1 MGDSETKSTGF
12 KSLEK
17 AMADVDALITKLENG
32 TLIMGEVKTPP
43 APKTATN
50 RTKKETKADKKSK
63 KKAAS
68 KEGAPTKTSA
78 DAVKDVIQ
86 KANLIVAL
94 VERVEAHPSSDK
106 LVITQL
112 DCGDHKRQIVAGL
125 QQYIDVAT
133 FGGSKVVC
141 IINLKTAKLGGEISE
156 GMILASTS
164 GNDPNKVSPI
174 VPPNDAEPG
183 TMVFPE
189 NLDAPENADLCPK
202 TLKGELW
209 RSIVPKLSVKDG
221 VCQYDGAAL
230 KTQHGYITAP
240 GLESGTIS

>member
-1 MGDSETKSTGF
+1 MGDSDATSMGL
-12 KSLEK
+12 KSLQK
-17 AMADVDALITKLENG
+17 AMADVDVLIAKLENG
-32 TLIMGEVKTPP
+32 TLISGDGNSLS
-43 APKTATN
+43 APNTDVN
-50 RTKKETKADKKSK
+50 GRKKETKTDKKK
-63 KKAAS
+63 KKRAVS
-68 KEGAPTKTSA
+68 KEGASAKTSA

-86 KANLIVAL
+86 KAYIIVAL
-94 VERVEAHPSSDK
+94 VERVEAHPNSDK

-125 QQYIDVAT
+125 QQHIDVAA

-164 GNDPNKVSPI
+164 GNDPKKVSPI
-174 VPPNDAEPG
+174 VPPSDAEPG
-183 TMVFPE
+183 SMVFPE
-189 NLDAPENADLCPK
+189 NLDAPENAAMCPK

-221 VCQYDGAAL
+221 VCHYDGTAL
-230 KTQHGYITAP
+230 KTHHGYITAP